1 MNAYTLFDTAVGTCG
16 IAWSGVGVVGFEL
29 PDATLAETEDRF
41 RRVFRAAEQEPTD
54 EIARAVAAVVAH
66 LDGDADDLRWIPLDL
81 RRVTAFDRNVYEVTR
96 AIDPGHTLTYGEVA
110 DRMELRG
117 AAQAVGQALGRN
129 PIPLIVPCHRVLAAG
144 NDLRGFS
151 APGGTGTKRALLAI
165 EHAPGF
171 DDPVLF

>member
-96 AIDPGHTLTYGEVA
+96 AIDPDT
-110 DRMELRG
+110 
-117 AAQAVGQALGRN
+117 
-129 PIPLIVPCHRVLAAG
+129 P
-144 NDLRGFS
+144 
-151 APGGTGTKRALLAI
+151 
-165 EHAPGF
+165 
-171 DDPVLF
+171 